1 MVFVTVKLDVK
12 VGLPEVTLNKHSAN
26 RGQPDCDKVTV
37 CEAPLNK
44 ATVIEE
50 AALVPWLMVTP
61 VGVVTTEKSNDGGG
75 GLETLIITLPTDESP
90 SKSVAL
96 KVAL

>member
-1 MVFVTVKLDVK
+1 MFVTVKLDAK
-12 VGLPEVTLNKHSAN
+12 VGLADVTLSKHSAN

-37 CEAPLNK
+37 SEAPLNK
-44 ATVIEE
+44 ATVTV
-50 AALVPWLMVTP
+50 AAASVPWLTVAP

-75 GLETLIITLPTDESP
+75 GLETLIITLLTDESP